1 MANKHVGSTFDDFL
15 EKEDLYAEAK
25 AVAIKRVLAHQI
37 ETWMEERHISK
48 SEMARKME
56 TSRSALDR
64 LLDPENTA
72 ITLHTLARAA
82 TVVGKKL
89 DIHLE

>member
-1 MANKHVGSTFDDFL
+1 MVNKHVGSTFDDFL
-15 EKEDLYAEAK
+15 EEEGLCAEVE
-25 AVAIKRVLAHQI
+25 AVAIKRVLAYQI
-37 ETWMEERHISK
+37 EAWMEERHISK
-48 SEMARKME
+48 SEMAQKMN

-64 LLDPENTA
+64 LLDPDNTSV
-72 ITLHTLARAA
+72 TLHTLAHAA